1 MQLKL
6 VFPLSVLYIGFH
18 AHSNR
23 TLAHCN
29 QSYGKTPLAT
39 CLATYALSLHNIPP
53 QVNQI
58 QQPISHTTNPCF
70 EWNVCFTYLINFKLI
85 FAMLRPRTAVELA
98 TWISLCWQFYFLY
111 LLNGFA
117 FHIHF
122 DRNFATTFFIW
133 NRKFIFSN
141 KFDNELKEM
150 SAKEELFIKK
160 FCEWNPLFCNR
171 TPSLVQKH
179 KSNGTCIEYVLIR
192 LSAIEW
198 KKTCYWSR
206 WYYSQYTPHN
216 YNSESDPLISLRVNC
231 WQ

>member
-18 AHSNR
+18 AHPNR

-85 FAMLRPRTAVELA
+85 FALLRPRTAVELA

-122 DRNFATTFFIW
+122 DRNFCNHIFHMKSKIHFFKQIW
-133 NRKFIFSN
+133 QR
-141 KFDNELKEM
+141 
-150 SAKEELFIKK
+150 IKRDV
-160 FCEWNPLFCNR
+160 CEKNACLHREILWMKPIILESDTVTGSKTQVKWNVYGIR
-171 TPSLVQKH
+171 T
-179 KSNGTCIEYVLIR
+179 NM
-192 LSAIEW
+192 AIVW
-198 KKTCYWSR
+198 KK
-206 WYYSQYTPHN
+206 N
-216 YNSESDPLISLRVNC
+216 MLLISVALLPIHTT
-231 WQ
+231 

>member
-18 AHSNR
+18 AHPNR

-85 FAMLRPRTAVELA
+85 FALLRPRTAVELA

-122 DRNFATTFFIW
+122 DRNFCNHIFHMKSKIHFFKQIWQWIKRDVCEKKFFIE
-133 NRKFIFSN
+133 R
-141 KFDNELKEM
+141 
-150 SAKEELFIKK
+150 

-179 KSNGTCIEYVLIR
+179 KSNGTCIEYVLIW
-192 LSAIEW
+192 LLYE

-206 WYYSQYTPHN
+206 WLYCRYTPHN